1 MVISVRGIG
10 WLNQEEYGC
19 LRTRK
24 RHSCTDGEPGK
35 ELFSYPVKYFGRFDR
50 TSRMTCYAV
59 ALALQDAG
67 IGYGHHQKQD
77 IGIIGTSATGSLGS
91 DRRYFKDYIDSGRTL
106 SRGNLFIY
114 TLPSSPLGEAA
125 IHFGLQGPLLYTATH
140 AAPLSA
146 AIGMA
151 VESICADESAIMLAG
166 KIEEHEAVFFV
177 VAKNDD
183 RQYDTLCDVTE
194 ATALVNASRTLEEM
208 ITELT
213 NVDRGRA

>member
-19 LRTRK
+19 VRTGTR
-24 RHSCTDGEPGK
+24 RSRRDGEPGK
-35 ELFSYPVKYFGRFDR
+35 ALFTYPVKYFGRLDGA
-50 TSRMTCYAV
+50 SRMTCYAV
-59 ALALQDAG
+59 ALALEDAG
-67 IGYGHHQKQD
+67 IGYRQHQKQD
-77 IGIIGTSATGSLGS
+77 IGIIGANTTGSLAS
-91 DRRYFKDYIDSGRTL
+91 DIQYFRDYIDSGRTL

-140 AAPLSA
+140 SASLSA

-151 VESICADESAIMLAG
+151 VESICADESPIMLAG
-166 KIEEHEAVFFV
+166 TIEEQEAVFFV
-177 VAKNDD
+177 VEKNDE
-183 RQYDTLCDVTE
+183 RRYDTLCDVTE
-194 ATALVNASRTLEEM
+194 ATALVKASRTLEEM

-213 NVDRGRA
+213 NAGRGKV